1 MGLKIFI
8 LQKKMIQNMNCLLL
22 YISILEKVIGN
33 NLASSS
39 ICVAERGINC
49 NNLQTVI
56 NTIYEGALIV
66 CEDIQALD
74 VFEIDTIEV
83 IISNPHHKHIEDDRV
98 YLIIF
103 FLKSVMK
110 DYSIREKFQTH
121 SKRSSKKT
129 YILFCKSR
137 NCELLMHASDMGD
150 TGMFGI
156 RRFIPEHTCPVK
168 DKIYPKV
175 HATSMLIAGMVKQK
189 FKNHK

>member
-1 MGLKIFI
+1 MGSISVLVKHSGRWTYENNFEEYVTDAILLSTLETFVELHDIFASHLSVDLTSKRILVENQITTNAGKIEIHNDMGIKVFI

-22 YISILEKVIGN
+22 YVSILEKVVGS

-56 NTIYEGALIV
+56 NTIYKGALIV

-74 VFEIDTIEV
+74 VFEMDIIEV

-103 FLKSVMK
+103 FKVSH
-110 DYSIREKFQTH
+110 EG
-121 SKRSSKKT
+121 
-129 YILFCKSR
+129 LF
-137 NCELLMHASDMGD
+137 N
-150 TGMFGI
+150 
-156 RRFIPEHTCPVK
+156 
-168 DKIYPKV
+168 
-175 HATSMLIAGMVKQK
+175 
-189 FKNHK
+189 

>member
-1 MGLKIFI
+1 
-8 LQKKMIQNMNCLLL
+8 MIQNMNCLLL

-74 VFEIDTIEV
+74 VFEIDTIE
-83 IISNPHHKHIEDDRV
+83 
-98 YLIIF
+98 
-103 FLKSVMK
+103 SVMK